1 MGGYGGASKRN
12 PKKEGC
18 YKDSEGKIK
27 IKDKN
32 AIEVAEYYLNEGRY
46 VVFYHEDG
54 INNVPDLSV
63 DFKMVVE
70 VKGVSSLN
78 PTRIKEN
85 IEKATLQIEAKL
97 SKYPED
103 DRHEG
108 KIILFSRYTQSFEVG
123 YRVVCEGYRR
133 AKLEGVARFQVE
145 FWFNGEIHILE

>member
-1 MGGYGGASKRN
+1 MGGYGGASGKAKR
-12 PKKEGC
+12 KKDGC
-18 YKDSEGKIK
+18 YKDSEGTIK

-32 AIEVAEYYLNEGRY
+32 AIEVAEYYLKEGRY

-54 INNVPDLSV
+54 IYNVPDLSV

-85 IEKATLQIEAKL
+85 IEKASLQIEVKL

-108 KIILFSRYTQSFEVG
+108 KIILLSRYT
-123 YRVVCEGYRR
+123 
-133 AKLEGVARFQVE
+133 
-145 FWFNGEIHILE
+145 